1 MNNLQIERT
10 YDHGSIDIDLP
21 LHPDTDN
28 GEHVALLVQRILKTI
43 AEVAASDDAP
53 SQTDVVQALTIATA
67 LRAAFAEVSARAGGD
82 VAMDLFEI
90 GIDEP
95 TQTRLAS

>member
-82 VAMDLFEI
+82 VAMDLLEI